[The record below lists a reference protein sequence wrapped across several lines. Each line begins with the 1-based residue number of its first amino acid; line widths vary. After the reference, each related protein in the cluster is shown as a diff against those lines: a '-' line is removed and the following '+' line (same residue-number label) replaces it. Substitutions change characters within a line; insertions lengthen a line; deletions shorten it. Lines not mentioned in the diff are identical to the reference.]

1 MQTDMQS
8 RRHPLPSGLRRHSPA
23 LAAAQVRAREI
34 PCPATDKKTLH
45 AAAQAA
51 MTATG
56 VRNGAATVLRQLATV
71 ANPEAGHLVAYAA
84 NAKIAEATRLS
95 LRSVEHAI
103 ARLVA
108 LGLVIPRPS
117 PNNKRYPL
125 RDETGRITG
134 AFGLDLSPL
143 LHRAAEF
150 DAICAAVRRAA
161 ILLKAQDDEITS
173 LKRQI
178 QSQFECLLEMEA
190 TGSTLELEDEFNAAL
205 PRLPRR
211 GRAGDRPSALAGLDT
226 IHSRLNRLILQ
237 IETTK
242 SGGSARENGGHIDK
256 PKNQP
261 TGCYINR
268 SGEAPP
274 VVADDVTASPVALR
288 KKKEAK
294 SGTSKIEI
302 ALVRQAVP
310 CLAEWGL
317 EPRRIDD
324 FSARENAY
332 RALVPG
338 LSASSWEKAGLE
350 HGSVVRALLAAYTAQ
365 FVADDLA
372 GSGRYQGASQAGGF
386 FTSCSNKL
394 ARGELPIAE
403 HLARWA
409 KRRLQ

>member
-150 DAICAAVRRAA
+150 DAICATVRRAA

-190 TGSTLELEDEFNAAL
+190 TGSTFELEVVQCGSAA
-205 PRLPRR
+205 PSATRAGRGPSIRPRR
-211 GRAGDRPSALAGLDT
+211 ARHHPQPAQPADIADRNHKIRGQRP
-226 IHSRLNRLILQ
+226 R
-237 IETTK
+237 K
-242 SGGSARENGGHIDK
+242 W
-256 PKNQP
+256 
-261 TGCYINR
+261 R
-268 SGEAPP
+268 SH
-274 VVADDVTASPVALR
+274 R
-288 KKKEAK
+288 
-294 SGTSKIEI
+294 
-302 ALVRQAVP
+302 
-310 CLAEWGL
+310 
-317 EPRRIDD
+317 
-324 FSARENAY
+324 
-332 RALVPG
+332 
-338 LSASSWEKAGLE
+338 
-350 HGSVVRALLAAYTAQ
+350 
-365 FVADDLA
+365 
-372 GSGRYQGASQAGGF
+372 
-386 FTSCSNKL
+386 
-394 ARGELPIAE
+394 
-403 HLARWA
+403 
-409 KRRLQ
+409 